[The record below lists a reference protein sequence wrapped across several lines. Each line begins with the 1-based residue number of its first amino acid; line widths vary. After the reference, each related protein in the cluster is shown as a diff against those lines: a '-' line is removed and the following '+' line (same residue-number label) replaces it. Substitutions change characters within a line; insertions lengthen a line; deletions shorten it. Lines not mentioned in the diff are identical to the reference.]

1 MQAEEGTGLLVS
13 LDPGR
18 AGRAASKEAVA
29 AQWFSQD
36 LFQDVEVA
44 NATEEPTMPAG
55 KRTKLSAAA
64 DAKVPLS
71 GDRLAEPQLDLLNYC

>member
-1 MQAEEGTGLLVS
+1 MS

-36 LFQDVEVA
+36 LFQDADMAVA
-44 NATEEPTMPAG
+44 EEPALPAS
-55 KRTKLSAAA
+55 KRTKLSASAA
-64 DAKVPLS
+64 VELPVPGGPLS
-71 GDRLAEPQLDLLNYC
+71 TFCIVHRHMLC

>member
-1 MQAEEGTGLLVS
+1 MS

-36 LFQDVEVA
+36 LFQDAEVA
-44 NATEEPTMPAG
+44 DAAEPAMPAS
-55 KRTKLSAAA
+55 KRTKLS
-64 DAKVPLS
+64 DAEARPTGKNP
-71 GDRLAEPQLDLLNYC
+71 GHPQLGVLLYS